1 MPSNQCQYP
10 SAPSNHWWSRME
22 PAAAAAAA
30 SLWSYVREGDNII
43 VDENGERHSFLKAK
57 TAGCVTL

>member
-1 MPSNQCQYP
+1 
-10 SAPSNHWWSRME
+10 ME